1 VDPVQGAVAALQTVV
16 TEGVNGGT
24 ISEKAAEEI
33 GKGLGAA
40 LEKFADGDTEGAIE
54 ELQNLESKVDDLVD
68 DDEIA
73 NSQEQRL
80 DRAIEDLA
88 EEMFRAAPPGGG
100 DDDDD

>member
-1 VDPVQGAVAALQTVV
+1 VDPLQGAVAALQIVV
-16 TEGVNGGT
+16 TEGVSDGT

-40 LEKFADGDTEGAIE
+40 LEKFADGDTEGAID
-54 ELQNLESKVDDLVD
+54 ELQGLEEKVDDLVD

-73 NSQEQRL
+73 NSEEQKL

-88 EEMFRAAPPGGG
+88 EQMFLAAPPGDG
-100 DDDDD
+100 DDD